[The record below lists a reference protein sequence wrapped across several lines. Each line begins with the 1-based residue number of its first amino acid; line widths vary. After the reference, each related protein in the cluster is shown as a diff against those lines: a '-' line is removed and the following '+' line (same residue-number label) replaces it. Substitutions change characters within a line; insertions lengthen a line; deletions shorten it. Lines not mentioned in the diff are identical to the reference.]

1 MMMREDTSSGM
12 TMILKTKVMLVIL
25 RMTVENFDGEN
36 YNQNMNLNEIQ
47 ILNKIQIHKQT
58 ELAEKRKSPFKQ
70 NMGHA
75 IHIIKYVSK

>member
-1 MMMREDTSSGM
+1 MIREDTSGSGV
-12 TMILKTKVMLVIL
+12 TMIL
-25 RMTVENFDGEN
+25 RMTVEHFDGEN

-75 IHIIKYVSK
+75 IHIYDYNQI